1 VFGQRIAIKIKV
13 LRGGHMN
20 TAVSDVVKHASA
32 LSPAERVAVAE
43 ILLESVQT
51 NDDLAVQAA
60 WEAEL
65 KRRVS
70 EVKNGSVTL
79 ISSEEVYAEAR
90 KLFK

>member
-1 VFGQRIAIKIKV
+1 MF
-13 LRGGHMN
+13 
-20 TAVSDVVKHASA
+20 
-32 LSPAERVAVAE
+32 VAVAE
-43 ILLESVQT
+43 ILLESVQS

-65 KRRVS
+65 ECRVS